1 MPEVPTVKVREE
13 YSLSQ
18 TLQHPLEDQIV
29 ACRLQLVDE
38 QAQVLVEEVM
48 ELALEVGI
56 PA

>member
-1 MPEVPTVKVREE
+1 MAGEE

-18 TLQHPLEDQIV
+18 TLQHLLGNQIV